1 MAYRCP
7 GCGSEFKERRG
18 LMYHFEIDKHCAA
31 RCQELLQRTLKINMD
46 GLERIYKKRGIL
58 CQ

>member
-1 MAYRCP
+1 
-7 GCGSEFKERRG
+7 
-18 LMYHFEIDKHCAA
+18 MYHFEIDKHCAA

-46 GLERIYKKRGIL
+46 GLERIFKKRGIL